1 MKTVE
6 IRTEARVDFRV
17 PFDDKGRYIH
27 NVTRE
32 VGLFELA
39 TDSESKKHFIYNT
52 FIFFQILQSCRIFI
66 VFIPSMLFHK
76 DSPSNDSEYCLLHA
90 IGKHGMLT

>member
-1 MKTVE
+1 MKTVK

-39 TDSESKKHFIYNT
+39 ADSENKKNFMYNT
-52 FIFFQILQSCRIFI
+52 FIFFQTLQKCRICIDSLFPACCFI
-66 VFIPSMLFHK
+66 RTVQVMTLSII
-76 DSPSNDSEYCLLHA
+76 C
-90 IGKHGMLT
+90 T